1 MLIITAVICRVM
13 FRFGNK
19 PIEEGQRVFKLL
31 WIKDLGTVKPKPWT
45 RMQERGYHWR
55 YAVGWMGNFIFFGVG
70 LWYMSATL
78 TPTPTLAPT
87 LALAL
92 ALTLSLPLIEVHAEL
107 AQEEQKRAQWR
118 LENSRRRH
126 NYVPFIIRYLKT
138 LADRGEL
145 TTHVEAA
152 KKKRKHP
159 A

>member
-1 MLIITAVICRVM
+1 MAFWHAASRT
-13 FRFGNK
+13 
-19 PIEEGQRVFKLL
+19 
-31 WIKDLGTVKPKPWT
+31 
-45 RMQERGYHWR
+45 
-55 YAVGWMGNFIFFGVG
+55 
-70 LWYMSATL
+70 LWYGLTLTLLLALTL
-78 TPTPTLAPT
+78 TPTPTLAQTLT
-87 LALAL
+87 LAPT
-92 ALTLSLPLIEVHAEL
+92 LTLSLPLIEVHAEL